1 MPVGENALERLEGE
15 IPACSECPRLA
26 GFLENLRARHPSY
39 WNRPVPGFG
48 DRAGW
53 LVIVGLAPGM
63 HGANRSG
70 RPFFMDASGEW
81 LYGELERRK
90 LWDGERLDGVYIA
103 NAVKCV
109 PPGNKPTGDE
119 QARCQP
125 WLERELAAL
134 EGARVVLALG
144 RIAHGAV
151 LRCWGVRPLA
161 RHPFAHARME
171 RLPGRPALLA
181 SYHPSRQNTNTGVLT
196 RSMWRDVFA
205 RALRLAKPRRTSTG
219 SAAEV
224 RRPRSGAVPR

>member
-1 MPVGENALERLEGE
+1 MRAREAVLGRLERE
-15 IPACSECPRLA
+15 IPACSACARLA
-26 GFLENLRARHPSY
+26 GFLASLRTRHPDY

-48 DRAGW
+48 DRAAW
-53 LVIVGLAPGM
+53 LVIVGLAPGL

-70 RPFFMDASGEW
+70 RPFFSDASGVW
-81 LYGELERRK
+81 LYGELARRS
-90 LWDGERLDGVYIA
+90 LWDGERLDGAYIV

-109 PPGNKPTGDE
+109 PPGNRPTADE

-125 WLERELAAL
+125 WLERELEAL

-161 RHPFAHARME
+161 RHPFVHGRVE
-171 RLPGRPALLA
+171 HLPGRPALVA

-196 RSMWRDVFA
+196 RAMWRGVFA
-205 RALRLAKPRRTSTG
+205 RATRLGKPRRTSTE
-219 SAAEV
+219 SPAEDP
-224 RRPRSGAVPR
+224 RRRSGAVPR